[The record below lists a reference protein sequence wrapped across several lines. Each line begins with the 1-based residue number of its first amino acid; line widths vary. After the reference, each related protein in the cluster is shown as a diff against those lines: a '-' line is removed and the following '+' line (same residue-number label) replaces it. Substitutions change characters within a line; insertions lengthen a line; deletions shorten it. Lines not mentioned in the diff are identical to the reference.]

1 MFQGTF
7 ALFNR
12 ALAVDFRLA
21 RTHLFR
27 FMFAIMILF
36 CLISAHLSSTL
47 VGAAG
52 LVLFSQIIYLNFV
65 FILMA
70 GISFFATAI
79 TEEKEEQTIGL
90 LLMAGVNPVSLLLG
104 KTMPR
109 LVAALLLLS
118 VQFPFTLLAIT
129 LGGVTLYQVIAAY
142 AAMAAFLFWVSN
154 LGLLCSVVCAR
165 SRTASTLVLIGLATY
180 FLGVPLVQLMLEAS
194 VAEGWLPEKA
204 FVVLAAGTLLEWLY
218 QSSVITQINA
228 ILTTGFNATAWG
240 YQFWSNVVFGLLLFG
255 FANLLFTRFA
265 LTDQPTGPIR
275 RSVSKKKSHW
285 FSPGRTWSY
294 ALIWKDFFF
303 VNGGYG
309 MATIKFLA
317 YGIALFSLCSFI
329 GYTSRSYSIQEIG
342 MTMFWTMLIVILI
355 EISLISSR
363 VFHVEIQW
371 KTLVS
376 TAMLPHSMAYIA
388 YSKLLGSLLSILPAC
403 FYMGLGVMFS
413 INEMRYDTGMILVEP
428 GFWMMCVE
436 ILFFWHLTAFL
447 STYIKWG
454 ALPLAFIIMWVGN
467 MFYFVAINLVMLGVR
482 MNAMEGINVAF
493 TFILLVLIIIFHYL
507 IKDRLVY
514 LASQ

>member
-1 MFQGTF
+1 
-7 ALFNR
+7 
-12 ALAVDFRLA
+12 
-21 RTHLFR
+21 
-27 FMFAIMILF
+27 
-36 CLISAHLSSTL
+36 
-47 VGAAG
+47 
-52 LVLFSQIIYLNFV
+52 
-65 FILMA
+65 
-70 GISFFATAI
+70 
-79 TEEKEEQTIGL
+79 
-90 LLMAGVNPVSLLLG
+90 
-104 KTMPR
+104 
-109 LVAALLLLS
+109 
-118 VQFPFTLLAIT
+118 
-129 LGGVTLYQVIAAY
+129 
-142 AAMAAFLFWVSN
+142 
-154 LGLLCSVVCAR
+154 
-165 SRTASTLVLIGLATY
+165 
-180 FLGVPLVQLMLEAS
+180 
-194 VAEGWLPEKA
+194 
-204 FVVLAAGTLLEWLY
+204 
-218 QSSVITQINA
+218 
-228 ILTTGFNATAWG
+228 
-240 YQFWSNVVFGLLLFG
+240 
-255 FANLLFTRFA
+255 
-265 LTDQPTGPIR
+265 
-275 RSVSKKKSHW
+275 
-285 FSPGRTWSY
+285 
-294 ALIWKDFFF
+294 
-303 VNGGYG
+303 
-309 MATIKFLA
+309 
-317 YGIALFSLCSFI
+317 
-329 GYTSRSYSIQEIG
+329 